1 MNIISNPDGVGK
13 KQFISMGIVL
23 LGIGYMFINT
33 RVIGRE
39 LTTIELAGLGVAL
52 ITGFIISVSKQKP
65 SDKV

>member
-33 RVIGRE
+33 RVLERE
-39 LTTIELAGLGVAL
+39 LSTIELALLGVAL
-52 ITGFIISVSKQKP
+52 ITGFVLSISKSKP
-65 SDKV
+65 SDRV